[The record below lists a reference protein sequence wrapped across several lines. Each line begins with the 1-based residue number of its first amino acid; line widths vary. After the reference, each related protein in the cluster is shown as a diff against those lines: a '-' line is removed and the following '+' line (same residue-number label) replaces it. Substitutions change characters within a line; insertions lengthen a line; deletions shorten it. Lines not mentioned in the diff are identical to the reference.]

1 MAAGNRRRIYLVD
14 DDPDMVG
21 FMAELLKA
29 AGHEVASNPAGS
41 HAISEIV
48 AQRPDCVLI
57 DLVMAELDGLELC
70 RELRSRKELSGCRLI
85 MVTAKSRD
93 HWGGRAAE
101 AGMDGFIAKPLDAGS
116 FVRQVEE
123 IIEEGGTDAPRDAP
137 SQAIGAPDAPHDIGA
152 PDAPVAKP
160 LSFYIVDD
168 DPNIVAFITVLLKA
182 WGHAVASN
190 PDGTYAISEIVS
202 QRPDCVLI
210 DLVMAELDGL
220 DLCRELRAR
229 KELSGCTL
237 IMVTGKSGDY
247 WAERAAEAGMDGFIT
262 KPLDA
267 GNFVRQVTSIIA
279 EANRS

>member
-1 MAAGNRRRIYLVD
+1 MAASKRRRIYIVD
-14 DDPDMVG
+14 DDPDIVG

-29 AGHEVASNPAGS
+29 AGHEVTSNPAGS

-70 RELRSRKELSGCRLI
+70 RELRARKELSGCSLI
-85 MVTAKSRD
+85 MVTAKSREY
-93 HWGGRAAE
+93 WAGRAAE
-101 AGMDGFIAKPLDAGS
+101 AGMDGFIAKPLDAGT

-123 IIEEGGTDAPRDAP
+123 IIEAVGVDAPP
-137 SQAIGAPDAPHDIGA
+137 GAPGQDIGA
-152 PDAPVAKP
+152 PGATAAKP
-160 LSFYIVDD
+160 LKFYVVDD
-168 DPNIVAFITVLLKA
+168 DPNIVAFITALLEA
-182 WGHAVASN
+182 GGHAVASN
-190 PDGTYAISEIVS
+190 PAGSYAISEIVA

-220 DLCRELRAR
+220 ELCRELRAR
-229 KELSGCTL
+229 KELSGCAL

-247 WAERAAEAGMDGFIT
+247 WAERAAEAGMDGFIA

-267 GNFVRQVTSIIA
+267 GKFVQQVTSIIE